1 MTHHIPHHAG
11 IDISKDYLDAHVI
24 PADQARRFA
33 NTKSGWRALAKW
45 LAAFAP
51 ERIVYEATGAYHQG
65 MERALASRTLP
76 IVRVNPR
83 RARSFANAI
92 GTLAKTD
99 PVDARMLAQYGA
111 TVDLPIAELNSEA
124 IEELREL
131 EAARRALIKTRTALA
146 NRSKNLMST
155 LLKHQAKDA
164 RKQIDAQIAEI
175 DEAVQELIARHHD
188 LAQRYQILCS
198 IPGVGLATAVS
209 LIVLMPELGARDE
222 GQAASLAGLAPIA
235 RDSGKWKGKRF
246 CQGGRAKLRQAL
258 YMPALVAVR
267 FNADMK
273 AKYEALIERGKPAKV
288 AITAIMRKLVILANA
303 LLRDDRKWA
312 PSAP

>member
-1 MTHHIPHHAG
+1 MTHHIPHYAG
-11 IDISKDYLDAHVI
+11 IDVSKDHLDAHVI
-24 PADQARRFA
+24 PAVQARRFA

-51 ERIVYEATGAYHQG
+51 ERIVYESTGPYHQG

-76 IVRVNPR
+76 IVRVNAQ

-92 GTLAKTD
+92 GTIAKTD

-111 TVDLPIAELNSEA
+111 AVDLPVTELNSEA
-124 IEELREL
+124 IEEMRGF
-131 EAARRALIKTRTALA
+131 EAARRALVKTRTALA
-146 NRSKNLMST
+146 NRSKNLMSA
-155 LLKHQAKDA
+155 LLKRQAKNT
-164 RKQIDAQIAEI
+164 RKQIDAHIAEI
-175 DEAVQELIARHHD
+175 DEAVQALIAKHHD

-198 IPGVGLATAVS
+198 IPGIGQATAVS
-209 LIVLMPELGARDE
+209 LIVLMPELGTLDE
-222 GQAASLAGLAPIA
+222 RQAASLAGLAPIA

-258 YMPALVAVR
+258 YMPALVALR

-303 LLRDDRKWA
+303 LLRDNRNWRPIA
-312 PSAP
+312 S